1 MRGVSGY
8 EERCGG
14 CKEGCEEQC
23 RGLREGAEG
32 VKLCLERYERVHGG
46 FEER

>member
-1 MRGVSGY
+1 MY
-8 EERCGG
+8 EERWG
-14 CKEGCEEQC
+14 CEGGCEEQC

-32 VKLCLERYERVHGG
+32 VKLCLERYERVHDGG